1 MKEEP
6 HIPTDNAREEELSI
20 NYRALLQKCRIH
32 WRWFVASVAVCLAI
46 AFVYIRFTAP
56 MYNVSASVLIQQE
69 GKKGGLGAL
78 SGGALGML
86 SGLGGVSL
94 SSSFDNELE
103 IMQSRTLLKK
113 VVTDLGLYISTSQ
126 RRLLGYNIPLYKTSP
141 IQVYMSPEEA
151 AALESGVKVNTTYT
165 PEGKLTA
172 HIEYT
177 PEGEDEKQ
185 EMEKTFD
192 KLPAVLPTPVGVLSF
207 TKNDSLLTEMR
218 KGVTGDIRLVTHIT
232 SPVDAAKAYKENL
245 AVEGGK
251 KTTIAQVSLPDND
264 KQRAT
269 DFINYLVVCYNQDI
283 LDEKGKVALKTGDFI
298 RERMELIN
306 QELGATESEIA
317 RFKEKAGLTNLE
329 ADAQLLL
336 QENAKY
342 EQLRI
347 ENQTQIR
354 LIEFLRDYIQ
364 NPTNADE
371 VIPANVGLK
380 EEKLT
385 TAIDEYNSL
394 LAERRRLL
402 RTSSET
408 NPAVINLND
417 GIQTLQKSIQTTVAS
432 TLKGLQI
439 TQNDLDRQMRQFTD
453 RINSAPQQEREY
465 INLARQQEIKNR
477 LYLVL
482 LQQREE
488 NILSLGLTTDTGRIV
503 EETLADNSPVTP
515 KKKMVALVALFLGLC
530 IPAGVIFLRDSMG
543 NKIEKCVDIKSLTN
557 VLFLAELPHSQ
568 QAPAKHLAVHEN
580 QNGLMEEAFRTLR
593 TQLLFQLDTTDK
605 VILFTSAQGGEGTT
619 FVASHTAASLAFLGK
634 KVVVVDMNLRRPG
647 LPQYFS
653 LSTDAKG
660 MTDYLNNPKQV
671 RLLDLVQPS
680 AVHANLDVLPGG
692 ALVTNST
699 ELVSQDV
706 FADAILQLKEKYD
719 YVILDTAPLPLVTD
733 TVLIGRTAD
742 ICVFVCRAGVTPKSA
757 CDYLNTL
764 SREQKFPKLAVL
776 LNDVETFGTP
786 KVYGQQ

>member
-1 MKEEP
+1 MKEEQN
-6 HIPTDNAREEELSI
+6 IPMNDEQDELTI
-20 NYRALLQKCRIH
+20 DYRMLLHKCLKH
-32 WRWFVASVAVCLAI
+32 WRWFVASVLACLI
-46 AFVYIRFTAP
+46 LAFIYIRYTAP
-56 MYNVSASVLIQQE
+56 VYNVTAGVLIQQ
-69 GKKGGLGAL
+69 KDQKGSLGAAL

-94 SSSFDNELE
+94 SSSFDNEVE

-113 VVTDLGLYISTSQ
+113 VVTDLGLYISTAQ
-126 RRLLGYNIPLYKTSP
+126 HRITGYNIPLYKTSP
-141 IQVYMSPEEA
+141 IQVYLSPEEA
-151 AALESGVKVNTTYT
+151 TELENGVKIKTTYT

-172 HIEYT
+172 HIEYV
-177 PEGEDEKQ
+177 Q
-185 EMEKTFD
+185 EEEEQEIEKTFD
-192 KLPAVLPTPVGVLSF
+192 KLPAVFPTPVGVLSF
-207 TKNDSLLTEMR
+207 TKSDSLLTEIR
-218 KGVTGDIRLVTHIT
+218 KKESGDIRLVTYIS
-232 SPVDAAKAYKENL
+232 SPIEAAKAYKENL
-245 AVEGGK
+245 TIEGGK
-251 KTTIAQVSLPDND
+251 KTTIAQVSLQDND

-269 DFINYLVVCYNQDI
+269 DFVNYLVVCYNQDI
-283 LDEKGKVALKTGDFI
+283 LDEKSKVVLKTSDFI
-298 RERMELIN
+298 RERMEVVN
-306 QELGATESEIA
+306 QELSTTESEIA
-317 RFKEKAGLTNLE
+317 DFKQKSGLTDLS

-336 QENAKY
+336 QESAKY
-342 EQLRI
+342 EQLRV
-347 ENQTQIR
+347 ENETQIR
-354 LIEFLRDYIQ
+354 LVEFLRDYIQ
-364 NPTNADE
+364 NPANANE

-402 RTSSET
+402 RTSSES

-417 GIQTLQKSIQTTVAS
+417 GIQTMQKSIQTTVAS

-439 TQNDLDRQMRQFTD
+439 TQNDLEHQMRQFTD

-465 INLARQQEIKNR
+465 INLARQQEIKSR

-503 EETLADNSPVTP
+503 EETLPEKEPTTP
-515 KKKMVALVALFLGLC
+515 KKKIVALAALFLGLC
-530 IPAGVIFLRDSMG
+530 IPAGIIFLFDQFGSKIGKRSD
-543 NKIEKCVDIKSLTN
+543 IEKQSNVPFLT
-557 VLFLAELPHSQ
+557 ELPHNQ
-568 QAPAKHLAVHEN
+568 QNQKGHLAVREN

-593 TQLLFQLDTTDK
+593 TQLLFQLDTADK
-605 VILFTSAQGGEGTT
+605 VILFTSAQGSEGTT

-692 ALVTNST
+692 ALATNST
-699 ELVSQDV
+699 ELVGQEA
-706 FADAILQLKEKYD
+706 FADAIRQLKEKYD

-742 ICVFVCRAGVTPKSA
+742 SCVFVCRAGVTPKSA

>member
-1 MKEEP
+1 MKEEQN
-6 HIPTDNAREEELSI
+6 IPMNDEQDELTI
-20 NYRALLQKCRIH
+20 DYRAFLQKCLKR
-32 WRWFVASVAVCLAI
+32 WRWFAASVLACLII
-46 AFVYIRFTAP
+46 AFIYLRYTAP
-56 MYNVSASVLIQQE
+56 VYNVTAGVLIQQ
-69 GKKGGLGAL
+69 KDSKGGLGAAL

-113 VVTDLGLYISTSQ
+113 VVTDLGLYISTAQQ
-126 RRLLGYNIPLYKTSP
+126 RITGYNVPLYKTSP
-141 IQVYMSPEEA
+141 IQVYLSPEEA
-151 AALESGVKVNTTYT
+151 TELESGVKIKTTYT

-172 HIEYT
+172 QIEF
-177 PEGEDEKQ
+177 ELKEEEQ
-185 EMEKTFD
+185 EIEKTFD
-192 KLPAVLPTPVGVLSF
+192 KLPAVFPTPVGVLSF

-218 KGVTGDIRLVTHIT
+218 KKEGGDIRLTTYIN
-232 SPVDAAKAYKENL
+232 SPIETAKAYKENL
-245 AVEGGK
+245 AIEGDK
-251 KTTIAQVSLPDND
+251 NTTIAQINLQDND

-283 LDEKGKVALKTGDFI
+283 LDEKSKVVLKTSDFI
-298 RERMELIN
+298 RERMEVVN
-306 QELGATESEIA
+306 QELSSTESEIA
-317 RFKEKAGLTNLE
+317 DFKQKAGLTDLS
-329 ADAQLLL
+329 ADAELLL
-336 QENAKY
+336 QESAKY

-364 NPTNADE
+364 NPDNANE

-417 GIQTLQKSIQTTVAS
+417 GIQTMQKSIQTTVAS

-439 TQNDLDRQMRQFTD
+439 TQNDLERQMRQFTD
-453 RINSAPQQEREY
+453 RISSAPQQEKEY
-465 INLARQQEIKNR
+465 INLARQQEIKSR

-503 EETLADNSPVTP
+503 EETLADNTPVSP
-515 KKKMVALVALFLGLC
+515 KKKIVALAALFLGLC
-530 IPAGVIFLRDSMG
+530 IPAGVIFLFDQFGSKIGKRSD
-543 NKIEKCVDIKSLTN
+543 IEKQSNIP
-557 VLFLAELPHSQ
+557 FLAELPHDQ
-568 QAPAKHLAVHEN
+568 QAPTNHLVVREN
-580 QNGLMEEAFRTLR
+580 QNGPMEEAFRTLR
-593 TQLLFQLDTTDK
+593 TQLLFQLDSTDK
-605 VILFTSAQGGEGTT
+605 VILFTSTQGNEGTT

-634 KVVVVDMNLRRPG
+634 KVVLVDMNLRRPG

-660 MTDYLNNPKQV
+660 MTDYLNAPKQV

-692 ALVTNST
+692 ALVANST
-699 ELVSQDV
+699 ELVSQDA
-706 FADAILQLKEKYD
+706 FADAIRQLKEKYD

-742 ICVFVCRAGVTPKSA
+742 ICVFVCRAGVTSKSA

-786 KVYGQQ
+786 KVYGQR

>member
-1 MKEEP
+1 MKEEQN
-6 HIPTDNAREEELSI
+6 IPMNDEQDELTI
-20 NYRALLQKCRIH
+20 DYRMLLHKCLKH
-32 WRWFVASVAVCLAI
+32 WRWFVASVLACLI
-46 AFVYIRFTAP
+46 LAFIYIRYTAP
-56 MYNVSASVLIQQE
+56 VYNVTAGVLIQQ
-69 GKKGGLGAL
+69 KDQKGSLGAAL

-94 SSSFDNELE
+94 SSSFDNEVE

-113 VVTDLGLYISTSQ
+113 VVTDLGLYISTAQ
-126 RRLLGYNIPLYKTSP
+126 HRITGYNIPLYKTSP
-141 IQVYMSPEEA
+141 IQVYLSPEEA
-151 AALESGVKVNTTYT
+151 TELENGVKIKTTYT

-172 HIEYT
+172 HIEYV
-177 PEGEDEKQ
+177 Q
-185 EMEKTFD
+185 EEEEQEIEKTFD
-192 KLPAVLPTPVGVLSF
+192 KLPAVFPTPVGVLSF
-207 TKNDSLLTEMR
+207 TKSDSLLTEIR
-218 KGVTGDIRLVTHIT
+218 KKESGDIRLVTYIS
-232 SPVDAAKAYKENL
+232 SPIEAAKAYKENL
-245 AVEGGK
+245 TIEGGK
-251 KTTIAQVSLPDND
+251 KTTIAQVSLQDND

-269 DFINYLVVCYNQDI
+269 DFVNYLVVCYNQDI
-283 LDEKGKVALKTGDFI
+283 LDEKSKVVLKTSDFI
-298 RERMELIN
+298 RERMEVVN
-306 QELGATESEIA
+306 QELSTTESEIA
-317 RFKEKAGLTNLE
+317 DFKQKSGLTDLS

-336 QENAKY
+336 QESAKY
-342 EQLRI
+342 EQLRV
-347 ENQTQIR
+347 ENETQIR
-354 LIEFLRDYIQ
+354 LVEFLRDYIQ
-364 NPTNADE
+364 NPANANE

-402 RTSSET
+402 RTSSES

-439 TQNDLDRQMRQFTD
+439 TQNDLERQMRQFTD

-465 INLARQQEIKNR
+465 INLARQQEIKSR

-503 EETLADNSPVTP
+503 EETLPEKEPTTP
-515 KKKMVALVALFLGLC
+515 KKKIVALAALFLGLC
-530 IPAGVIFLRDSMG
+530 IPAGIIFLFDQFGSKIGKRSD
-543 NKIEKCVDIKSLTN
+543 IEKQSNVPFLT
-557 VLFLAELPHSQ
+557 ELPHNQ
-568 QAPAKHLAVHEN
+568 QNQKGHLAVREN

-593 TQLLFQLDTTDK
+593 TQLLFQLDTADK
-605 VILFTSAQGGEGTT
+605 VILFTSTQGEEGTT

-634 KVVVVDMNLRRPG
+634 KVVVVDMNLRCPG

-692 ALVTNST
+692 ALATNST
-699 ELVSQDV
+699 ELVGQEA
-706 FADAILQLKEKYD
+706 FADAIRQLKEKYD

-776 LNDVETFGTP
+776 LNDVETYGTP
-786 KVYGQQ
+786 KVYGQK

>member
-1 MKEEP
+1 MKEEQN
-6 HIPTDNAREEELSI
+6 IPINDEQDELTI
-20 NYRALLQKCRIH
+20 DYRALLQKCLKH
-32 WRWFVASVAVCLAI
+32 WRWFAASVLACLII
-46 AFVYIRFTAP
+46 AFIYLRYTAP
-56 MYNVSASVLIQQE
+56 VYNVTAGVLIQQ
-69 GKKGGLGAL
+69 KDSKGSLGGL
-78 SGGALGML
+78 SGGAFGML

-103 IMQSRTLLKK
+103 ILQSRTLLKK
-113 VVTDLGLYISTSQ
+113 VVTDLGLYISTDQ
-126 RRLLGYNIPLYKTSP
+126 RRITGYNIPLYKTSP
-141 IQVYMSPEEA
+141 IQVYLSPEEA
-151 AALESGVKVNTTYT
+151 TKLESGVKVKTTYT

-172 HIEYT
+172 HIEYI
-177 PEGEDEKQ
+177 Q
-185 EMEKTFD
+185 EEEEQEIEKTFD
-192 KLPAVLPTPVGVLSF
+192 KLPVVFPTPVGVLSF

-218 KGVTGDIRLVTHIT
+218 KEESGDIRLIT
-232 SPVDAAKAYKENL
+232 YINSPIDVAKAYKENL
-245 AVEGGK
+245 AIDGGK
-251 KTTIAQVSLPDND
+251 KTTIAQVSLQDND
-264 KQRAT
+264 KQRAI

-283 LDEKGKVALKTGDFI
+283 LDEKSKVVLQTSDFI
-298 RERMELIN
+298 RERMEVVN
-306 QELGATESEIA
+306 QELSTAESEIA
-317 RFKEKAGLTNLE
+317 DFKQKAGLTNIS
-329 ADAQLLL
+329 ADAELLL
-336 QENAKY
+336 QESAKY

-354 LIEFLRDYIQ
+354 LVEFLRDYIQ
-364 NPTNADE
+364 NPAHTDE

-385 TAIDEYNSL
+385 AAIDEYNSL

-402 RTSSET
+402 RTSSES
-408 NPAVINLND
+408 NPAVISLND
-417 GIQTLQKSIQTTVAS
+417 GIQTMQKSIQTTVAS

-439 TQNDLDRQMRQFTD
+439 TQNDLERQMRQFTD
-453 RINSAPQQEREY
+453 RISSAPQQEREY
-465 INLARQQEIKNR
+465 INLARQQEIKSR

-503 EETLADNSPVTP
+503 EETLADNSPVGP
-515 KKKMVALVALFLGLC
+515 KKKIVALAALFLGLC
-530 IPAGVIFLRDSMG
+530 IPAGIIFLLDQFGSKMG
-543 NKIEKCVDIKSLTN
+543 KRSDIEKQSN
-557 VLFLAELPHSQ
+557 VPFLAELPHNQQSQ
-568 QAPAKHLAVHEN
+568 KEHLAVQEN
-580 QNGLMEEAFRTLR
+580 QNGPIEEAFRTLR

>member
-1 MKEEP
+1 MKEEQN
-6 HIPTDNAREEELSI
+6 IPANNEQNELTI
-20 NYRALLQKCRIH
+20 DYQVLLQKCMKH
-32 WRWFVASVAVCLAI
+32 WRWFVISVLTCLII
-46 AFVYIRFTAP
+46 AFIYIRYTAP
-56 MYNVSASVLIQQE
+56 VYNITSSVLIQQ
-69 GKKGGLGAL
+69 KDQKGSLGAL

-86 SGLGGVSL
+86 SGLGGISL

-103 IMQSRTLLKK
+103 ILQSRTLLKK
-113 VVTDLGLYISTSQ
+113 VVTDLGLYISTAQQ
-126 RRLLGYNIPLYKTSP
+126 RITGYNVLLYKTSP
-141 IQVYMSPEEA
+141 IQIYMSPEEA
-151 AALESGVKVNTTYT
+151 TALESRVKIKTTYT

-172 HIEYT
+172 QIEF
-177 PEGEDEKQ
+177 ELEEEEQ
-185 EMEKTFD
+185 EIEKTFD
-192 KLPAVLPTPVGVLSF
+192 KLPAVFPTPVGVLSF
-207 TKNDSLLTEMR
+207 TKNDSLLTAMR
-218 KGVTGDIRLVTHIT
+218 KEESGNIRLVTYIN
-232 SPVDAAKAYKENL
+232 SPIDVVKAYKKNL
-245 AVEGGK
+245 IIDGGK
-251 KTTIAQVSLPDND
+251 KTTIAQINLQDKD

-283 LDEKGKVALKTGDFI
+283 LDEKSKVVLKTTDFI
-298 RERMELIN
+298 RERMEVVN
-306 QELGATESEIA
+306 QELSTTESEIA
-317 RFKEKAGLTNLE
+317 DFKQKSGLTDIS

-336 QENAKY
+336 QESAKY

-354 LIEFLRDYIQ
+354 LVEFLRDYIQ
-364 NPTNADE
+364 NPANANE

-385 TAIDEYNSL
+385 AAIDAYNSL

-402 RTSSET
+402 RTSSES

-417 GIQTLQKSIQTTVAS
+417 GIQTIQKSIQTTVAS

-439 TQNDLDRQMRQFTD
+439 TQNDLERQMRQFND
-453 RINSAPQQEREY
+453 RINSAPQQEKEY
-465 INLARQQEIKNR
+465 INLARQQEIKSR

-488 NILSLGLTTDTGRIV
+488 NILSLGLTTDSGRIV
-503 EETLADNSPVTP
+503 EETLADKKPVSPR
-515 KKKMVALVALFLGLC
+515 KKIAALAAIFLGLC
-530 IPAGVIFLRDSMG
+530 IPAGVIYLRDSMS
-543 NKIEKCVDIKSLTN
+543 NKIGSHSNIKSLTN
-557 VLFLAELPHSQ
+557 VPLLAELPHNTQ
-568 QAPAKHLAVHEN
+568 MQTGKLAVREN
-580 QNGLMEEAFRTLR
+580 QNGPMEEAFRALR
-593 TQLLFQLDTTDK
+593 TQLLYQLDTTDK
-605 VILFTSAQGGEGTT
+605 IILFTSAQGEEGTT

-647 LPQYFS
+647 LSQYFS

-660 MTDYLNNPKQV
+660 MTDYLNAPKQV

-692 ALVTNST
+692 ALATNST
-699 ELVSQDV
+699 ELVGQEA
-706 FADAILQLKEKYD
+706 FADAISQLKEKYD
-719 YVILDTAPLPLVTD
+719 YIILDTAPLPLVTD

-776 LNDVETFGTP
+776 LNDVETYGTP
-786 KVYGQQ
+786 KVYGQK

>member
-1 MKEEP
+1 MKEEQN
-6 HIPTDNAREEELSI
+6 IPMNDEQDELTI
-20 NYRALLQKCRIH
+20 DYRMLLHKCLKH
-32 WRWFVASVAVCLAI
+32 WRWFVASVLACLI
-46 AFVYIRFTAP
+46 LAFIYIRYTAP
-56 MYNVSASVLIQQE
+56 VYNVTAGVLIQQ
-69 GKKGGLGAL
+69 KDQKGSLGAAL

-94 SSSFDNELE
+94 SSSFDNEVE

-113 VVTDLGLYISTSQ
+113 VVTDLGLYISTAQ
-126 RRLLGYNIPLYKTSP
+126 HRITGYNIPLYKTSP
-141 IQVYMSPEEA
+141 IQVYLSPEEA
-151 AALESGVKVNTTYT
+151 TELENGVKIKTTYT

-172 HIEYT
+172 HIEYV
-177 PEGEDEKQ
+177 Q
-185 EMEKTFD
+185 EEEEQEIEKTFD
-192 KLPAVLPTPVGVLSF
+192 KLPAVFPTPVGVLSF
-207 TKNDSLLTEMR
+207 TKSDSLLTEIR
-218 KGVTGDIRLVTHIT
+218 KKESGDIRLVTYIS
-232 SPVDAAKAYKENL
+232 SPIEAAKAYKENL
-245 AVEGGK
+245 TIEGGK
-251 KTTIAQVSLPDND
+251 KTTIAQVSLQDND

-269 DFINYLVVCYNQDI
+269 DFVNYLVVCYNQDI
-283 LDEKGKVALKTGDFI
+283 LDEKSKVVLKTSEFI
-298 RERMELIN
+298 RERMEVVN
-306 QELGATESEIA
+306 QELSTTESEIA
-317 RFKEKAGLTNLE
+317 DFKQKSGLTDLS

-336 QENAKY
+336 QESAKY
-342 EQLRI
+342 EQLRV
-347 ENQTQIR
+347 ENETQIR
-354 LIEFLRDYIQ
+354 LVEFLRDYIQ
-364 NPTNADE
+364 NPANANE

-402 RTSSET
+402 RTSSES

-417 GIQTLQKSIQTTVAS
+417 GIQTMQKSIQTTVAS

-439 TQNDLDRQMRQFTD
+439 TQNDLEHQMRQFTD

-465 INLARQQEIKNR
+465 INLARQQEIKSR

-503 EETLADNSPVTP
+503 EETLADKKPVAP
-515 KKKMVALVALFLGLC
+515 KKKIVALAALFLGLC
-530 IPAGVIFLRDSMG
+530 IPAGVIFLLDQFGS
-543 NKIEKCVDIKSLTN
+543 KIEKRSDIEKQTHVPFLT
-557 VLFLAELPHSQ
+557 ELPHNLLNQ
-568 QAPAKHLAVHEN
+568 RDYLVVREN
-580 QNGLMEEAFRTLR
+580 QNGPMEEAFRTLR
-593 TQLLFQLDTTDK
+593 TQLLFQLDATDK
-605 VILFTSAQGGEGTT
+605 VILFTSTQGGEGTT
-619 FVASHTAASLAFLGK
+619 FVASHTAVSLAFLGK

-647 LPQYFS
+647 LPSYFS
-653 LSTDAKG
+653 LSTDVKG
-660 MTDYLNNPKQV
+660 MTDYLNAPKQV

-692 ALVTNST
+692 ALATNST
-699 ELVSQDV
+699 ELVGQEA
-706 FADAILQLKEKYD
+706 FADAIRQLKEKYD

-742 ICVFVCRAGVTPKSA
+742 SCVFVCRAGVTPKSA

-786 KVYGQQ
+786 KVYGQK

>member
-1 MKEEP
+1 MKEEQN
-6 HIPTDNAREEELSI
+6 IPVNNEQDELTI
-20 NYRALLQKCRIH
+20 NYRAFLQKCIKH
-32 WRWFVASVAVCLAI
+32 WRWFTISILICLCVAFIYLRYTTPV
-46 AFVYIRFTAP
+46 
-56 MYNVSASVLIQQE
+56 YNVSANVLIQQE
-69 GKKGGLGAL
+69 NQKGGLGGL
-78 SGGALGML
+78 SGGAIGML
-86 SGLGGVSL
+86 SGLGGISF
-94 SSSFDNELE
+94 SSSFDNEME

-113 VVTDLGLYISTSQ
+113 VVTDLGLYISTFQQ
-126 RRLLGYNIPLYKTSP
+126 RITGYNVPLYKTSP
-141 IQVYMSPEEA
+141 IQVYLSPKEA
-151 AALESGVKVNTTYT
+151 TELKSGVKIKTTYT
-165 PEGKLTA
+165 TSGKLVTK
-172 HIEYT
+172 IEYV
-177 PEGEDEKQ
+177 Q
-185 EMEKTFD
+185 EEEEQIIEKTFE
-192 KLPAVLPTPVGVLSF
+192 KLPVALSTPLGVLSF
-207 TKNDSLLTEMR
+207 SKNDSLLTEIR
-218 KGVTGDIRLVTHIT
+218 KKYNKDIQLVTYIN
-232 SPVDAAKAYKENL
+232 SPIEVAKVYKERL
-245 AVEGGK
+245 SIEGGK
-251 KTTIAQVSLPDND
+251 KTTIAQVNLQDND

-269 DFINYLVVCYNQDI
+269 DFVNYLVVCYNQDI
-283 LDEKGKVALKTGDFI
+283 LDEKSKVVLKTSDFI
-298 RERMELIN
+298 RERMEVVN
-306 QELGATESEIA
+306 QELSTAESEIA
-317 RFKEKAGLTNLE
+317 DFKQKAGLTDIS
-329 ADAQLLL
+329 ADAELLL
-336 QENAKY
+336 QESAKY

-354 LIEFLRDYIQ
+354 LVEFLRDYIQ
-364 NPTNADE
+364 DPAHADE

-402 RTSSET
+402 RTSSEN

-417 GIQTLQKSIQTTVAS
+417 GILTMQKSIQTTVAS

-439 TQNDLDRQMRQFTD
+439 TQNDLERQMRQFTD
-453 RINSAPQQEREY
+453 RISSAPQQEREY
-465 INLARQQEIKNR
+465 INLARQQEIKSR

-503 EETLADNSPVTP
+503 EETLADNAPVSP
-515 KKKMVALVALFLGLC
+515 KKKIVALAALFLGLC
-530 IPAGVIFLRDSMG
+530 IPAGVIFLFDQFGS
-543 NKIEKCVDIKSLTN
+543 KIGKRSDLEKQSN
-557 VLFLAELPHSQ
+557 VPFLAELPHNQ
-568 QAPAKHLAVHEN
+568 QNQKEHLAVREN
-580 QNGLMEEAFRTLR
+580 QNGPMEEAFRTLR
-593 TQLLFQLDTTDK
+593 TQLLFQLDTADK
-605 VILFTSAQGGEGTT
+605 VILFTSAQGEEGTT

-647 LPQYFS
+647 LPSYFS

-660 MTDYLNNPKQV
+660 MTNYLNAPKQV

-692 ALVTNST
+692 ALVTNSA

>member
-1 MKEEP
+1 MKEEQN
-6 HIPTDNAREEELSI
+6 IPVNNEQDEFTI
-20 NYRALLQKCRIH
+20 NYQAILRKCVKH
-32 WRWFVASVAVCLAI
+32 WRWFVASVLTCLII
-46 AFVYIRFTAP
+46 AFVYIRYTTP
-56 MYNVSASVLIQQE
+56 VYNVTASVLIQQ
-69 GKKGGLGAL
+69 KDSKGGLGAAL

-113 VVTDLGLYISTSQ
+113 VVTDLGLYISTVQ
-126 RRLLGYNIPLYKTSP
+126 RRLTGYNIPLYKTSP
-141 IQVYMSPEEA
+141 IQVYLSPEEA
-151 AALESGVKVNTTYT
+151 TALENGIKVKTTFT
-165 PEGKLTA
+165 TEGKLTA
-172 HIEYT
+172 QIEYVL
-177 PEGEDEKQ
+177 EEEEQ
-185 EMEKTFD
+185 EIEKTFD
-192 KLPAVLPTPVGVLSF
+192 QLPAVFSTPVGVLSF
-207 TKNDSLLTEMR
+207 TKNDSLLTEMQKKE
-218 KGVTGDIRLVTHIT
+218 KGNIKLTTYIN
-232 SPVDAAKAYKENL
+232 SPIAVAKAYKENL
-245 AVEGGK
+245 TIDGGK
-251 KTTIAQVSLPDND
+251 KTTIAQINLQDTN

-269 DFINYLVVCYNQDI
+269 DFINYLVVCYNQDV
-283 LDEKGKVALKTGDFI
+283 LDEKSKVVLKTSDFI
-298 RERMELIN
+298 RERMEVVN
-306 QELGATESEIA
+306 QELSTAESEIA
-317 RFKEKAGLTNLE
+317 DFKQKSGLTDIS

-336 QENAKY
+336 QESAKY

-354 LIEFLRDYIQ
+354 LVEFLRDYIQ
-364 NPTNADE
+364 DPANTNE
-371 VIPANVGLK
+371 VIPANVGLQ
-380 EEKLT
+380 EGKLT
-385 TAIDEYNSL
+385 AAIDAYNSL

-402 RTSSET
+402 RTSSES

-439 TQNDLDRQMRQFTD
+439 TQNDLERQMRQFTD
-453 RINSAPQQEREY
+453 RINSAPQQEKEY

-515 KKKMVALVALFLGLC
+515 KKKIVALAALFLGLC
-530 IPAGVIFLRDSMG
+530 IPAGVFFLLEQFSS
-543 NKIEKCVDIKSLTN
+543 KIEKRSDIEEQAH
-557 VLFLAELPHSQ
+557 VPFLAELPHNLQ
-568 QAPAKHLAVHEN
+568 NQKGHLAVREN
-580 QNGLMEEAFRTLR
+580 QNGPMEEAFRALR
-593 TQLLFQLDTTDK
+593 TQLLYQLGITDK

-634 KVVVVDMNLRRPG
+634 KIVVVDMNLRRPG
-647 LPQYFS
+647 LSSYFS
-653 LSTDAKG
+653 LSTDTKG
-660 MTDYLNNPKQV
+660 MTDYLNAPKQV

-692 ALVTNST
+692 ALATNST
-699 ELVSQDV
+699 ELVGQEA
-706 FADAILQLKEKYD
+706 FADAISQLKEKYD

-764 SREQKFPKLAVL
+764 ICEQKFPKLAVL
-776 LNDVETFGTP
+776 LNDVETYGTP
-786 KVYGQQ
+786 KVYGQK

>member
-1 MKEEP
+1 MKEEQN
-6 HIPTDNAREEELSI
+6 IPMNDEQDELTI
-20 NYRALLQKCRIH
+20 DYRMLLHKCLKH
-32 WRWFVASVAVCLAI
+32 WRWFVASVLACLI
-46 AFVYIRFTAP
+46 LAFIYIRYTAP
-56 MYNVSASVLIQQE
+56 VYNVTAGVLIQQ
-69 GKKGGLGAL
+69 KDSKGGLGAAL

-94 SSSFDNELE
+94 SSSFDNEVE

-113 VVTDLGLYISTSQ
+113 VITDLGLYISTAQ
-126 RRLLGYNIPLYKTSP
+126 RRITGYNIPLYKTSP

-151 AALESGVKVNTTYT
+151 TELESEVKIKTTYT

-172 HIEYT
+172 QIEF
-177 PEGEDEKQ
+177 ELKEEEQ
-185 EMEKTFD
+185 EIEKTFD
-192 KLPAVLPTPVGVLSF
+192 KLPAVFPTPVGVLSF

-218 KGVTGDIRLVTHIT
+218 KEESGDIRLIT
-232 SPVDAAKAYKENL
+232 YINSPIDVAKAYKENL
-245 AVEGGK
+245 AIEGGK
-251 KTTIAQVSLPDND
+251 KTTIAQVSLQDKD

-283 LDEKGKVALKTGDFI
+283 LDEKSKVALKTSDFI
-298 RERMELIN
+298 RERIEVVN
-306 QELGATESEIA
+306 QELSSTESEIA
-317 RFKEKAGLTNLE
+317 DFKQKSGLTDLS
-329 ADAQLLL
+329 ADAQLVL
-336 QENAKY
+336 QESAKY
-342 EQLRI
+342 EQLRV
-347 ENQTQIR
+347 ENETQIR
-354 LIEFLRDYIQ
+354 LVEFLRDYIQ
-364 NPTNADE
+364 NPAHADE

-385 TAIDEYNSL
+385 AAIDEYNSL

-402 RTSSET
+402 RTSSES

-439 TQNDLDRQMRQFTD
+439 AQNDLERQMRQFTD

-465 INLARQQEIKNR
+465 INLARQQEIKSR

-503 EETLADNSPVTP
+503 EETLTDKDPASP
-515 KKKMVALVALFLGLC
+515 KKKIVALVALFLGLC

-543 NKIEKCVDIKSLTN
+543 SKVEKGADIKGLTS
-557 VLFLAELPHSQ
+557 VPFLTELPHNLQ
-568 QAPAKHLAVHEN
+568 NQKGHLAVREN
-580 QNGLMEEAFRTLR
+580 QNGPMEEAFRALR
-593 TQLLFQLDTTDK
+593 TQLLYQLDTTDK
-605 VILFTSAQGGEGTT
+605 VILFTSAQGNEGTT

-660 MTDYLNNPKQV
+660 MTDYLNAPKQV

-692 ALVTNST
+692 ALVANST
-699 ELVSQDV
+699 ELVSQDA
-706 FADAILQLKEKYD
+706 FEDAIRQLKEKYD

>member
-1 MKEEP
+1 MNEEQNTP
-6 HIPTDNAREEELSI
+6 LNNDQDEFTIDYQAI
-20 NYRALLQKCRIH
+20 WQKCIKH
-32 WRWFVASVAVCLAI
+32 WRWFAASVLACLII
-46 AFVYIRFTAP
+46 AFIYLRYTAP
-56 MYNVSASVLIQQE
+56 MYNVTAGVLIQQ
-69 GKKGGLGAL
+69 KDSKGSLGGL

-86 SGLGGVSL
+86 SGFGGISF

-113 VVTDLGLYISTSQ
+113 AVTDLGLYISTAQ
-126 RRLLGYNIPLYKTSP
+126 RRLTGYNIPLYKTSP
-141 IQVYMSPEEA
+141 IQVYLSPEEA
-151 AALESGVKVNTTYT
+151 TALEGGIKIKTTYT

-172 HIEYT
+172 HIEYVQ
-177 PEGEDEKQ
+177 EEKEQ
-185 EMEKTFD
+185 EIKKTFD
-192 KLPAVLPTPVGVLSF
+192 KLPAIFSTPVGVLSF
-207 TKNDSLLTEMR
+207 TKNDSLLAEMR
-218 KGVTGDIRLVTHIT
+218 KKENGNIKLIT
-232 SPVDAAKAYKENL
+232 YINSPIEVAKAYKESL
-245 AVEGGK
+245 TIEGGK
-251 KTTIAQVSLPDND
+251 KTTIAQVSLQNND
-264 KQRAT
+264 KQRAI

-283 LDEKGKVALKTGDFI
+283 LDEKSKIVLQTSDFI
-298 RERMELIN
+298 RERMEVVN
-306 QELGATESEIA
+306 QELSTTESEIA
-317 RFKEKAGLTNLE
+317 DFKQKSGLTDLS
-329 ADAQLLL
+329 ADAQLVL
-336 QENAKY
+336 QESAKY
-342 EQLRI
+342 EQLRV
-347 ENQTQIR
+347 ENETQIR
-354 LIEFLRDYIQ
+354 LVEFLRDYIQ
-364 NPTNADE
+364 NPAHADE

-385 TAIDEYNSL
+385 AAIDEYNSL

-402 RTSSET
+402 RTSSES
-408 NPAVINLND
+408 NPAVISLND
-417 GIQTLQKSIQTTVAS
+417 GIQTMQKSIQTTVAS

-439 TQNDLDRQMRQFTD
+439 TQNDLERQMRQFTE
-453 RINSAPQQEREY
+453 RISSAPQQEKEY
-465 INLARQQEIKNR
+465 INLARQQEIKSR

-503 EETLADNSPVTP
+503 EETLADNSPVGP
-515 KKKMVALVALFLGLC
+515 KKKIVALAALFLGLC
-530 IPAGVIFLRDSMG
+530 IPAGIIFLLDQFGSKMG
-543 NKIEKCVDIKSLTN
+543 KRSDIEKQSN
-557 VLFLAELPHSQ
+557 VPFLAELPHNQQSQ
-568 QAPAKHLAVHEN
+568 KEHLAVQEN
-580 QNGLMEEAFRTLR
+580 QNGPIEEAFRSLR
-593 TQLLFQLDTTDK
+593 TQLLFQLDTTDQ

-660 MTDYLNNPKQV
+660 MTDYLNAPKQV

-692 ALVTNST
+692 ALATNST
-699 ELVSQDV
+699 ELVGQET
-706 FADAILQLKEKYD
+706 FADAIRQLKEKYD

>member
-1 MKEEP
+1 MKEEQN
-6 HIPTDNAREEELSI
+6 IPMNDEQDELTI
-20 NYRALLQKCRIH
+20 DYRTLLHKCLKH
-32 WRWFVASVAVCLAI
+32 WRWFVASVLSCLI
-46 AFVYIRFTAP
+46 LAFIYIRYTAP
-56 MYNVSASVLIQQE
+56 VYNVTAGVLIQQ
-69 GKKGGLGAL
+69 KDSKGGLGAAL

-94 SSSFDNELE
+94 SSSFDNEVE

-113 VVTDLGLYISTSQ
+113 VVTDLGLYISTAQ
-126 RRLLGYNIPLYKTSP
+126 RRITGYNIPLYKTSP
-141 IQVYMSPEEA
+141 IQVYLSPEEA
-151 AALESGVKVNTTYT
+151 TALESSVKIKTTFT
-165 PEGKLTA
+165 TEGKLTA
-172 HIEYT
+172 HIEYV
-177 PEGEDEKQ
+177 Q
-185 EMEKTFD
+185 EEEELEIEKTFD
-192 KLPAVLPTPVGVLSF
+192 KLPAVFPTPVGVLSF

-218 KGVTGDIRLVTHIT
+218 KEESGDIRLIT
-232 SPVDAAKAYKENL
+232 YINSPIDVAKAYKENL
-245 AVEGGK
+245 AIEGGK
-251 KTTIAQVSLPDND
+251 KTTIAQVSLQDKD

-283 LDEKGKVALKTGDFI
+283 LDEKSKVVLQTSDFI
-298 RERMELIN
+298 RERIEVVN
-306 QELGATESEIA
+306 QELSTTESEIA
-317 RFKEKAGLTNLE
+317 DFKQKSGLTDLS
-329 ADAQLLL
+329 ADAQLVL
-336 QENAKY
+336 QESAKY
-342 EQLRI
+342 EQLRV
-347 ENQTQIR
+347 ENETQIR
-354 LIEFLRDYIQ
+354 LVEFLRDYIQ
-364 NPTNADE
+364 NPANTNE
-371 VIPANVGLK
+371 VIPANVGLQ
-380 EEKLT
+380 EGKLT
-385 TAIDEYNSL
+385 AAIDQYNSL

-402 RTSSET
+402 RTSSES
-408 NPAVINLND
+408 NPAVISLND

-439 TQNDLDRQMRQFTD
+439 TQNDLERQMRQFTD
-453 RINSAPQQEREY
+453 RINSAPQQEKEY
-465 INLARQQEIKNR
+465 INLARQQEIKSR
-477 LYLVL
+477 LYLIL

-503 EETLADNSPVTP
+503 EETLSDNFPVSP
-515 KKKMVALVALFLGLC
+515 KKKIVALAALFLGLC
-530 IPAGVIFLRDSMG
+530 IPAGVIFLFDQFGSKIGKRSD
-543 NKIEKCVDIKSLTN
+543 IEKQSNIP
-557 VLFLAELPHSQ
+557 FLAELPHNQ
-568 QAPAKHLAVHEN
+568 QAPTNHLVVREN
-580 QNGLMEEAFRTLR
+580 QNGPMEDAFRALR
-593 TQLLFQLDTTDK
+593 TQLLYQLDTADK

-660 MTDYLNNPKQV
+660 MTDYLNAPKQV

-692 ALVTNST
+692 SLVTNSA
-699 ELVSQDV
+699 ELVSQDA
-706 FADAILQLKEKYD
+706 FADAIRQLKEKYD

>member
-1 MKEEP
+1 MKEEQN
-6 HIPTDNAREEELSI
+6 IPMNDEQDELTI
-20 NYRALLQKCRIH
+20 DYRMLLHKCLKH
-32 WRWFVASVAVCLAI
+32 WRWFVASVLACLI
-46 AFVYIRFTAP
+46 LAFIYIRYTAP
-56 MYNVSASVLIQQE
+56 VYNVTAGVLIQQ
-69 GKKGGLGAL
+69 KDQKGSLGAAL

-94 SSSFDNELE
+94 SSSFDNEVE

-113 VVTDLGLYISTSQ
+113 VVTDLGLYISTAQ
-126 RRLLGYNIPLYKTSP
+126 HRITGYNIPLYKTSP
-141 IQVYMSPEEA
+141 IQVYLSPEEA
-151 AALESGVKVNTTYT
+151 TELENGVKIKTTYT

-172 HIEYT
+172 HIEYV
-177 PEGEDEKQ
+177 Q
-185 EMEKTFD
+185 EEEEQEIEKTFD
-192 KLPAVLPTPVGVLSF
+192 KLPAVFPTPVGVLSF
-207 TKNDSLLTEMR
+207 TKSDSLLTEIR
-218 KGVTGDIRLVTHIT
+218 KKESGDIRLVTYIS
-232 SPVDAAKAYKENL
+232 SPIEAAKAYKENL
-245 AVEGGK
+245 TIEGGK
-251 KTTIAQVSLPDND
+251 KTTIAQVSLQDND

-269 DFINYLVVCYNQDI
+269 DFVNYLVVCYNQDI
-283 LDEKGKVALKTGDFI
+283 LDEKSKVVLKTSEFI
-298 RERMELIN
+298 RERMEVVN
-306 QELGATESEIA
+306 QELSTTESEIA
-317 RFKEKAGLTNLE
+317 DFKQKSGLTDLS

-336 QENAKY
+336 QESAKY
-342 EQLRI
+342 EQLRV
-347 ENQTQIR
+347 ENETQIR
-354 LIEFLRDYIQ
+354 LVEFLRDYIQ
-364 NPTNADE
+364 NPANANE

-402 RTSSET
+402 RTSSES

-417 GIQTLQKSIQTTVAS
+417 GIQTMQKSIQTTVAS

-439 TQNDLDRQMRQFTD
+439 TQNDLEHQMRQFTD

-465 INLARQQEIKNR
+465 INLARQQEIKSR

-503 EETLADNSPVTP
+503 EEALPDKDPVSP
-515 KKKMVALVALFLGLC
+515 KKKIAALASLFLGLC
-530 IPAGVIFLRDSMG
+530 IPAGVIFLLDQFGTKMRNRSD
-543 NKIEKCVDIKSLTN
+543 IEKQTIMPFLT
-557 VLFLAELPHSQ
+557 ELPHDQ
-568 QAPAKHLAVHEN
+568 QAPTNHLVVREN
-580 QNGLMEEAFRTLR
+580 QNGPMEEAFRALR
-593 TQLLFQLDTTDK
+593 TQLLYQLGTTDK
-605 VILFTSAQGGEGTT
+605 VILFTSTQGEEGTT

-634 KVVVVDMNLRRPG
+634 KVVVVDMNLRRPS
-647 LPQYFS
+647 LLSYFS
-653 LSTDAKG
+653 LPTDAKG
-660 MTDYLNNPKQV
+660 MTDYLNAPKQV

-692 ALVTNST
+692 ALVTNSA
-699 ELVSQDV
+699 ELVSQDA
-706 FADAILQLKEKYD
+706 FEDAIRQLKEKYD
-719 YVILDTAPLPLVTD
+719 YIILDTAPLPLVTD

>member
-1 MKEEP
+1 MKEEQN
-6 HIPTDNAREEELSI
+6 IPMNDEQDELTI
-20 NYRALLQKCRIH
+20 DYRALLQKCLKH
-32 WRWFVASVAVCLAI
+32 WRWFAASVLACLII
-46 AFVYIRFTAP
+46 AFIYLRYTAP
-56 MYNVSASVLIQQE
+56 VYNVTAGVLIQQ
-69 GKKGGLGAL
+69 KDSKGGLGAAL

-113 VVTDLGLYISTSQ
+113 VVTDLGLYISTAQ
-126 RRLLGYNIPLYKTSP
+126 RRITGYNIPLYKTAP
-141 IQVYMSPEEA
+141 IQVYLSPEEA
-151 AALESGVKVNTTYT
+151 TELKSGVKVSTTYT

-172 HIEYT
+172 HIEYV
-177 PEGEDEKQ
+177 Q
-185 EMEKTFD
+185 EEEEQEIEKTFD
-192 KLPAVLPTPVGVLSF
+192 KLPVVFPTPVGVLSF

-218 KGVTGDIRLVTHIT
+218 KKEKGNIKLIT
-232 SPVDAAKAYKENL
+232 YINSPIEVAKAYKESL
-245 AVEGGK
+245 GIEGGK
-251 KTTIAQVSLPDND
+251 KTTIAQVSLQDND
-264 KQRAT
+264 KQRAI
-269 DFINYLVVCYNQDI
+269 DFINYLVACYNQDI
-283 LDEKGKVALKTGDFI
+283 LDEKSKVVLKTSDFI
-298 RERMELIN
+298 RERMEVVN
-306 QELGATESEIA
+306 QELSTTESEIA
-317 RFKEKAGLTNLE
+317 DFKQKAGLTNIS
-329 ADAQLLL
+329 ADAELLL
-336 QENAKY
+336 QESAKY

-354 LIEFLRDYIQ
+354 LVEFLRDYIQ
-364 NPTNADE
+364 NPAHADE

-385 TAIDEYNSL
+385 TAIDQYNSL

-402 RTSSET
+402 RTSSES

-417 GIQTLQKSIQTTVAS
+417 GIQTMQKSIQTTVAS

-439 TQNDLDRQMRQFTD
+439 TQNDLERQMRQFTD
-453 RINSAPQQEREY
+453 RINSAPQQEKEY
-465 INLARQQEIKNR
+465 INLARQQEIKSR

-503 EETLADNSPVTP
+503 EETLADNSPVSP
-515 KKKMVALVALFLGLC
+515 KKKMVALAALFLGLC
-530 IPAGVIFLRDSMG
+530 IPAGIIFLLDLFGTKMRNRSD
-543 NKIEKCVDIKSLTN
+543 IEKQTIMPFLT
-557 VLFLAELPHSQ
+557 ELPHDQ
-568 QAPAKHLAVHEN
+568 QAQTNHLVVREN
-580 QNGLMEEAFRTLR
+580 QNGPMEEAFRSLR
-593 TQLLFQLDTTDK
+593 TQLLFQLDSTDK

-647 LPQYFS
+647 LPSCFS
-653 LSTDAKG
+653 LPTDVKG
-660 MTDYLNNPKQV
+660 MTDYLNAPKQV

-692 ALVTNST
+692 ALVANSA
-699 ELVSQDV
+699 ELVSQEA
-706 FADAILQLKEKYD
+706 FADAIRQLKEKYD

>member
-1 MKEEP
+1 MKEEQN
-6 HIPTDNAREEELSI
+6 IPMNDEQDELTI
-20 NYRALLQKCRIH
+20 DYRTLLHKCLKH
-32 WRWFVASVAVCLAI
+32 WRWFVASVLACLI
-46 AFVYIRFTAP
+46 LAFIYIRYTAP
-56 MYNVSASVLIQQE
+56 VYNVTAGVLIQQ
-69 GKKGGLGAL
+69 KDSKGGLGAAL

-94 SSSFDNELE
+94 SSSFDNEVE

-113 VVTDLGLYISTSQ
+113 VVTDLGLYISTAQQ
-126 RRLLGYNIPLYKTSP
+126 RITGYDIPLYKTSP
-141 IQVYMSPEEA
+141 IQVYLSPEEA
-151 AALESGVKVNTTYT
+151 AELESGVKIKTTYT

-172 HIEYT
+172 HIEYV
-177 PEGEDEKQ
+177 Q
-185 EMEKTFD
+185 EEEEQEIEKTFD
-192 KLPAVLPTPVGVLSF
+192 RLPAVCSTPVGVLSF

-218 KGVTGDIRLVTHIT
+218 KEEKGNIRLITHIN
-232 SPVDAAKAYKENL
+232 SPIEVAKAYKESL
-245 AVEGGK
+245 TIEGGK
-251 KTTIAQVSLPDND
+251 KTTIAQVSLQDND
-264 KQRAT
+264 KQRAI
-269 DFINYLVVCYNQDI
+269 DFVNYLVVCYNQDI
-283 LDEKGKVALKTGDFI
+283 LDEKSKVVLKTSDFI
-298 RERMELIN
+298 RERMEVVN
-306 QELGATESEIA
+306 QELSTTESEIA
-317 RFKEKAGLTNLE
+317 DFKQKSGLTNLS

-336 QENAKY
+336 QESAKY
-342 EQLRI
+342 EQLRV
-347 ENQTQIR
+347 ENETQIR
-354 LIEFLRDYIQ
+354 LVEFLRDYIQ
-364 NPTNADE
+364 NPAHANE

-385 TAIDEYNSL
+385 AAIDAYNNL

-402 RTSSET
+402 RTSSES

-417 GIQTLQKSIQTTVAS
+417 GIQTMQKSIQTTVAS

-439 TQNDLDRQMRQFTD
+439 TQNDLERQMRQFTD
-453 RINSAPQQEREY
+453 RISSAPQQEKEY
-465 INLARQQEIKNR
+465 INLARQQEIKSR

-503 EETLADNSPVTP
+503 EETLADNAPVSP
-515 KKKMVALVALFLGLC
+515 KKKIVALAALFLGLC
-530 IPAGVIFLRDSMG
+530 IPAGVIFLFDQFGS
-543 NKIEKCVDIKSLTN
+543 KIEKRLDIEKQTN
-557 VLFLAELPHSQ
+557 VPILAEFPHDQ
-568 QAPAKHLAVHEN
+568 QIQTNHLVVREN
-580 QNGLMEEAFRTLR
+580 QNGPMEEAFRTLR
-593 TQLLFQLDTTDK
+593 TQLLYQLGTTDK
-605 VILFTSAQGGEGTT
+605 VILFTSAQGNEGTT

-647 LPQYFS
+647 LPSYFS

-660 MTDYLNNPKQV
+660 MTDYLNAPKQV

-692 ALVTNST
+692 ALVANST
-699 ELVSQDV
+699 ELVSQDA
-706 FADAILQLKEKYD
+706 FADAIRQLKEKYD

>member
-1 MKEEP
+1 MKEEQN
-6 HIPTDNAREEELSI
+6 IPMNDEQDELTI
-20 NYRALLQKCRIH
+20 DYRAILQKYLKH
-32 WRWFVASVAVCLAI
+32 WRWFAASVLACLII
-46 AFVYIRFTAP
+46 AFIYLRYTTPV
-56 MYNVSASVLIQQE
+56 YNVTAGVLIQQ
-69 GKKGGLGAL
+69 KDSKGGLGAAL

-113 VVTDLGLYISTSQ
+113 VVSDLGLYISTAQ
-126 RRLLGYNIPLYKTSP
+126 RRITGYDIPLYKTSP

-151 AALESGVKVNTTYT
+151 TELESGVKVRTTYT

-172 HIEYT
+172 HIEYIQ
-177 PEGEDEKQ
+177 EEEKQ
-185 EMEKTFD
+185 EIEKTFD
-192 KLPAVLPTPVGVLSF
+192 KLPAIFPTPVGVLSF

-218 KGVTGDIRLVTHIT
+218 KKESGNIKLIT
-232 SPVDAAKAYKENL
+232 YINSPIEVAKAYKENL
-245 AVEGGK
+245 AIEGGK
-251 KTTIAQVSLPDND
+251 KTTIAQVSLQNDN

-269 DFINYLVVCYNQDI
+269 DFVNYLVVCYNQDI
-283 LDEKGKVALKTGDFI
+283 LDEKSKVVLKTSDFI
-298 RERMELIN
+298 RERMEVVN
-306 QELGATESEIA
+306 QELSSTESEIA
-317 RFKEKAGLTNLE
+317 DFKQKAGLTDLS
-329 ADAQLLL
+329 ADAELLL
-336 QENAKY
+336 QESAKY

-354 LIEFLRDYIQ
+354 LVEFLRDYIQ
-364 NPTNADE
+364 NPANANE

-402 RTSSET
+402 RTSSES

-439 TQNDLDRQMRQFTD
+439 TQNDLERQMRQFTD

-465 INLARQQEIKNR
+465 INLARQQEIKSR

-503 EETLADNSPVTP
+503 EETLADKYPVTP
-515 KKKMVALVALFLGLC
+515 KKKMVALAALILGLC
-530 IPAGVIFLRDSMG
+530 IPAGVIFLLEQFG
-543 NKIEKCVDIKSLTN
+543 GKIEKRLDIEKQTHVPFLT
-557 VLFLAELPHSQ
+557 ELPHSQ
-568 QAPAKHLAVHEN
+568 QNKKSNLVVQEN
-580 QNGLMEEAFRTLR
+580 QNGPMEEAFRNLR
-593 TQLLFQLDTTDK
+593 TQLLFQLGTTDK
-605 VILFTSAQGGEGTT
+605 VILFTSTQGEEGTT

-647 LPQYFS
+647 LPSYFS
-653 LSTDAKG
+653 LPTDAKG
-660 MTDYLNNPKQV
+660 MTDYLNAPKQV

-680 AVHANLDVLPGG
+680 AVHANLDILPGG
-692 ALVTNST
+692 ALVANST
-699 ELVSQDV
+699 ELVSQDA
-706 FADAILQLKEKYD
+706 FADAIRQLKEKYD

>member
-1 MKEEP
+1 MKEEQN
-6 HIPTDNAREEELSI
+6 IPMNDEQDVLTID
-20 NYRALLQKCRIH
+20 YRALLHKCLKH
-32 WRWFVASVAVCLAI
+32 WRWFVASVLACLI
-46 AFVYIRFTAP
+46 LAFIYIRYTAP
-56 MYNVSASVLIQQE
+56 VYNVTAGVLIQQ
-69 GKKGGLGAL
+69 KDSKGGLGAAL

-94 SSSFDNELE
+94 SSSFDNEVE

-113 VVTDLGLYISTSQ
+113 VITDLGLYISTAQ
-126 RRLLGYNIPLYKTSP
+126 RRITGYNIPLYKTSP

-151 AALESGVKVNTTYT
+151 TELESGVKIKTTYT

-172 HIEYT
+172 QIEF
-177 PEGEDEKQ
+177 ELKEEEQ
-185 EMEKTFD
+185 EIEKTFD
-192 KLPAVLPTPVGVLSF
+192 KLPAVFPTPVGVLSF

-218 KGVTGDIRLVTHIT
+218 KEESGDIRLIT
-232 SPVDAAKAYKENL
+232 YINSPIDVAKAYKENL
-245 AVEGGK
+245 AIEGGK
-251 KTTIAQVSLPDND
+251 KTTIAQVSLQDND

-269 DFINYLVVCYNQDI
+269 DFVNYLVVCYNQDI
-283 LDEKGKVALKTGDFI
+283 LDEKSKVVLKTSDFI
-298 RERMELIN
+298 RERMEVVN
-306 QELGATESEIA
+306 QELSTAESEIA
-317 RFKEKAGLTNLE
+317 DFKQKAGLTNIS
-329 ADAQLLL
+329 ADAELLL
-336 QENAKY
+336 QESAKY
-342 EQLRI
+342 EQLRV
-347 ENQTQIR
+347 ENETQIR
-354 LIEFLRDYIQ
+354 LVEFLRDYIQ
-364 NPTNADE
+364 NPANANE

-385 TAIDEYNSL
+385 AAIDAYNNL

-402 RTSSET
+402 RTSSES

-417 GIQTLQKSIQTTVAS
+417 GIQTMKKSIQTTVAS

-439 TQNDLDRQMRQFTD
+439 AQNDLERQMRQFTD
-453 RINSAPQQEREY
+453 RINSAPQQEKEY
-465 INLARQQEIKNR
+465 INLARQQEIKSR

-503 EETLADNSPVTP
+503 EEVLPDKDPVTP
-515 KKKMVALVALFLGLC
+515 KKKIIALAALFLGLC
-530 IPAGVIFLRDSMG
+530 IPAGVIFLFDQFGSKIGKRSD
-543 NKIEKCVDIKSLTN
+543 IEKQSNVPFLT
-557 VLFLAELPHSQ
+557 ELPHNQ
-568 QAPAKHLAVHEN
+568 QNQKEHLAVREN
-580 QNGLMEEAFRTLR
+580 QNGPMEEAFRALR
-593 TQLLFQLDTTDK
+593 TQLLYQLGTTDK

-647 LPQYFS
+647 LPSYFS

-660 MTDYLNNPKQV
+660 MTDYLNAPKQV

-680 AVHANLDVLPGG
+680 AVHANLDILPGG
-692 ALVTNST
+692 ALATNST
-699 ELVSQDV
+699 ELVGQEA
-706 FADAILQLKEKYD
+706 FADAIRQLKEKYD

-776 LNDVETFGTP
+776 LNDVETYGTP
-786 KVYGQQ
+786 KVYGQK

>member
-1 MKEEP
+1 MKEEQN
-6 HIPTDNAREEELSI
+6 IPMNDEQDELTI
-20 NYRALLQKCRIH
+20 DYQTLLHKCVKH
-32 WRWFVASVAVCLAI
+32 WRWFVASILACLII
-46 AFVYIRFTAP
+46 AFIYIRYTP
-56 MYNVSASVLIQQE
+56 PVYNVTAGVLIQQ
-69 GKKGGLGAL
+69 KDSKGGLGAAL

-113 VVTDLGLYISTSQ
+113 VVTDLGLYISTAQQ
-126 RRLLGYNIPLYKTSP
+126 RITGYDIPLYKPSP
-141 IQVYMSPEEA
+141 IQVYLSPEEA
-151 AALESGVKVNTTYT
+151 TELESGVKIKTTYT
-165 PEGKLTA
+165 LEGKLTA
-172 HIEYT
+172 HIEYIQ
-177 PEGEDEKQ
+177 EDEEQ
-185 EMEKTFD
+185 EIEKTFD
-192 KLPAVLPTPVGVLSF
+192 KLPAVFPTPVGVLSF
-207 TKNDSLLTEMR
+207 TKNDSLLTEIQKKENR
-218 KGVTGDIRLVTHIT
+218 DIRLIT
-232 SPVDAAKAYKENL
+232 YINSPIEVAKAYKEKL
-245 AVEGGK
+245 SIEGGK
-251 KTTIAQVSLPDND
+251 NTTIAQVGLQDNE
-264 KQRAT
+264 KQRAI
-269 DFINYLVVCYNQDI
+269 DFVNYLVVCYNQDV
-283 LDEKGKVALKTGDFI
+283 LDEKSKVVLKTSDFI
-298 RERMELIN
+298 RERMEVVN
-306 QELGATESEIA
+306 QELSTTESEIA
-317 RFKEKAGLTNLE
+317 NFKQKSGLTDIS

-336 QENAKY
+336 QESAKY

-354 LIEFLRDYIQ
+354 LVEFLRDYIH
-364 NPTNADE
+364 NPANANE
-371 VIPANVGLK
+371 VIPANVGLQ

-385 TAIDEYNSL
+385 TVIDAYNNL

-402 RTSSET
+402 RTSSES

-439 TQNDLDRQMRQFTD
+439 AQNDLERQMRQFTD

-465 INLARQQEIKNR
+465 INLARQQEIKSR

-515 KKKMVALVALFLGLC
+515 KKKIVALAALFLGLC
-530 IPAGVIFLRDSMG
+530 IPASVIFLLDLLDT
-543 NKIEKCVDIKSLTN
+543 KIRKRSDMEKQTN
-557 VLFLAELPHSQ
+557 VPFLAELTHSQ
-568 QAPAKHLAVHEN
+568 QIQKDNLVVSEN
-580 QNGLMEEAFRTLR
+580 QNGPMEEAFRNLR
-593 TQLLFQLDTTDK
+593 TQLLYQLGATDK
-605 VILFTSAQGGEGTT
+605 VILFTSIQGEEGTT

-647 LPQYFS
+647 LPSCFS

-692 ALVTNST
+692 ALATNST
-699 ELVSQDV
+699 ELVGQEA
-706 FADAILQLKEKYD
+706 FADAIRQLKEKYD

-742 ICVFVCRAGVTPKSA
+742 SCVFVCRAGVTPKSA

-764 SREQKFPKLAVL
+764 SSEQKFPKLAVL

>member
-1 MKEEP
+1 MKEEQN
-6 HIPTDNAREEELSI
+6 IPMNDEQDELTI
-20 NYRALLQKCRIH
+20 DYRMLLHKCLKH
-32 WRWFVASVAVCLAI
+32 WRWFVASVLACLI
-46 AFVYIRFTAP
+46 LAFIYIRYTAP
-56 MYNVSASVLIQQE
+56 VYNVTAGVLIQQ
-69 GKKGGLGAL
+69 KDSKGGLGAAL

-94 SSSFDNELE
+94 SSSFDNEVE

-113 VVTDLGLYISTSQ
+113 VVTDLGLYISTAQ
-126 RRLLGYNIPLYKTSP
+126 RRITGYNIPLYKTSP
-141 IQVYMSPEEA
+141 IQVYLSPKEA
-151 AALESGVKVNTTYT
+151 TALENGVKVKTTYT

-172 HIEYT
+172 QIKFELEEEEQEIE
-177 PEGEDEKQ
+177 KS
-185 EMEKTFD
+185 FD
-192 KLPAVLPTPVGVLSF
+192 KLPAVFPTPVGVLSF

-218 KGVTGDIRLVTHIT
+218 KEESGDIRLIT
-232 SPVDAAKAYKENL
+232 YINSPTEVAKAYKENL
-245 AVEGGK
+245 TIEEGK
-251 KTTIAQVSLPDND
+251 KTTIAQVSLQDND
-264 KQRAT
+264 KQRAI
-269 DFINYLVVCYNQDI
+269 DFVNYLVVCYNQDI
-283 LDEKGKVALKTGDFI
+283 LDEKSKVVLKTSDFI
-298 RERMELIN
+298 RERMEVVN
-306 QELGATESEIA
+306 QELSTAESEIA
-317 RFKEKAGLTNLE
+317 DFKQKAGLTNIS
-329 ADAQLLL
+329 ADAELLL
-336 QENAKY
+336 QESAKY

-354 LIEFLRDYIQ
+354 LVEFLRDYIQ
-364 NPTNADE
+364 NPANANE
-371 VIPANVGLK
+371 VIPANVGLQ

-385 TAIDEYNSL
+385 AAIDAYNNL

-402 RTSSET
+402 RTSSES

-417 GIQTLQKSIQTTVAS
+417 GIQTMQKSIQTTVAS

-439 TQNDLDRQMRQFTD
+439 AQNDLERQMRQFTD

-465 INLARQQEIKNR
+465 INLARQQEIKSR

-503 EETLADNSPVTP
+503 EEALADKFPLSP
-515 KKKMVALVALFLGLC
+515 KKKIVVLAALFLGLC
-530 IPAGVIFLRDSMG
+530 IPAGVIFLFDQYGS
-543 NKIEKCVDIKSLTN
+543 KIEKRLDIEKQTNIPFLT
-557 VLFLAELPHSQ
+557 ELPHDQ
-568 QAPAKHLAVHEN
+568 QAPTNHLVVREN
-580 QNGLMEEAFRTLR
+580 QNGPMEEAFRSLR
-593 TQLLFQLDTTDK
+593 TQLLYQLDTTDK
-605 VILFTSAQGGEGTT
+605 VILFTSAQGSEGTT

-660 MTDYLNNPKQV
+660 MTDYLNAPKQV
-671 RLLDLVQPS
+671 CLLDLVQPS

-692 ALVTNST
+692 ALATNAT
-699 ELVSQDV
+699 ELVGQEA
-706 FADAILQLKEKYD
+706 FADAIRQLKEKYD

-764 SREQKFPKLAVL
+764 SCEQKFPKLAVL

>member
-1 MKEEP
+1 MKEEQN
-6 HIPTDNAREEELSI
+6 IPMNDEQEELTI
-20 NYRALLQKCRIH
+20 DYRTLLYKCVKYWH
-32 WRWFVASVAVCLAI
+32 WFAASVLACLII
-46 AFVYIRFTAP
+46 AFIYLRYTAP
-56 MYNVSASVLIQQE
+56 VYNVSAGVLIQQ
-69 GKKGGLGAL
+69 KDSKGSLGGL

-86 SGLGGVSL
+86 SGFGGISF

-113 VVTDLGLYISTSQ
+113 VVTDLGLYISTAQQ
-126 RRLLGYNIPLYKTSP
+126 RITGYDIPLYKTSP
-141 IQVYMSPEEA
+141 IQVYLSPEEA
-151 AALESGVKVNTTYT
+151 TELESGVKVKTTYT
-165 PEGKLTA
+165 KEGKLTA
-172 HIEYT
+172 HIEYV
-177 PEGEDEKQ
+177 Q
-185 EMEKTFD
+185 EEEEQQIEKTFD
-192 KLPAVLPTPVGVLSF
+192 KLPAVFPTPIGVLSF

-218 KGVTGDIRLVTHIT
+218 KKENGDIRLITHIN
-232 SPVDAAKAYKENL
+232 SPIEIAKAYKESL
-245 AVEGGK
+245 TIEGGK
-251 KTTIAQVSLPDND
+251 KTTIAQVSLQDND
-264 KQRAT
+264 KQRAI

-283 LDEKGKVALKTGDFI
+283 LDEKSKVVLQTSDFI
-298 RERMELIN
+298 RERMEVVN
-306 QELGATESEIA
+306 QELSTTESEIA
-317 RFKEKAGLTNLE
+317 DFKQKSGLTDLS
-329 ADAQLLL
+329 ADAKLLL
-336 QENAKY
+336 EESAKY

-354 LIEFLRDYIQ
+354 LVEFLRDYIQ
-364 NPTNADE
+364 NPANANE

-417 GIQTLQKSIQTTVAS
+417 GIQTMQKSIQTTVAS

-439 TQNDLDRQMRQFTD
+439 TQNDLERQMRQFTD

-465 INLARQQEIKNR
+465 INLARQQEIKSR
-477 LYLVL
+477 LYLIL

-503 EETLADNSPVTP
+503 EETLADNFPISP

-530 IPAGVIFLRDSMG
+530 IPAGVIFLRDSISGKMG
-543 NKIEKCVDIKSLTN
+543 KCADIRSLTN
-557 VLFLAELPHSQ
+557 VPLLTDLPHNSQ
-568 QAPAKHLAVHEN
+568 NQKGSLAVREN
-580 QNGLMEEAFRTLR
+580 QNGPMEEAFRSLR

-605 VILFTSAQGGEGTT
+605 VILFTSSQGEEGTT

-660 MTDYLNNPKQV
+660 MTDYLNAPKQV

-680 AVHANLDVLPGG
+680 AVHTNLDVLPGG

-699 ELVSQDV
+699 ELVSQDA
-706 FADAILQLKEKYD
+706 FEDAIRQLKEKYD

-776 LNDVETFGTP
+776 LNDVEIFGTP

>member
-1 MKEEP
+1 MKEEQN
-6 HIPTDNAREEELSI
+6 IPVNNEQDELPI
-20 NYRALLQKCRIH
+20 DYQALLQKCLKH
-32 WRWFVASVAVCLAI
+32 WRWFTVSVLACLI
-46 AFVYIRFTAP
+46 LSFVYIRYTAP
-56 MYNVSASVLIQQE
+56 VYNISASVLIQQ
-69 GKKGGLGAL
+69 KGQQSSLGGL

-86 SGLGGVSL
+86 SGLSGISF

-113 VVTDLGLYISTSQ
+113 VVTDLGLYISTTQQ
-126 RRLLGYNIPLYKTSP
+126 RITGYNIPLYKTSP
-141 IQVYMSPEEA
+141 IQVYLSPEEA
-151 AALESGVKVNTTYT
+151 TELESGIKIKTIYT

-172 HIEYT
+172 QIQFKLKK
-177 PEGEDEKQ
+177 EKQ
-185 EMEKTFD
+185 KIEKTFD
-192 KLPAVLPTPVGVLSF
+192 HLPAIFPTPVGVLSF
-207 TKNDSLLTEMR
+207 TKSDSLLTEMR
-218 KGVTGDIRLVTHIT
+218 KKESGDIRLVTYIS
-232 SPVDAAKAYKENL
+232 SPIEAAKAYKENL
-245 AVEGGK
+245 GIEGGK
-251 KTTIAQVSLPDND
+251 KTTIAQVSLQDND

-269 DFINYLVVCYNQDI
+269 DFINYLVICYNQDI
-283 LDEKGKVALKTGDFI
+283 LDEKSKVVLQTSDFI
-298 RERMELIN
+298 RERMEVVN
-306 QELGATESEIA
+306 QELSTTESEIA
-317 RFKEKAGLTNLE
+317 DFKQKSGLTDLS
-329 ADAQLLL
+329 ADAQLVL
-336 QENAKY
+336 QESAKY

-354 LIEFLRDYIQ
+354 LVEFLRDYIQ
-364 NPTNADE
+364 NPAHADE

-385 TAIDEYNSL
+385 AAIDEYNSL

-402 RTSSET
+402 RTSSES

-439 TQNDLDRQMRQFTD
+439 AQNDLERQMRQFTD

-465 INLARQQEIKNR
+465 INLARQQEIKSR

-503 EETLADNSPVTP
+503 EETLADKYPVTP
-515 KKKMVALVALFLGLC
+515 KKKIIALAALFLGLC
-530 IPAGVIFLRDSMG
+530 IPAGVIFVRDSLN
-543 NKIEKCVDIKSLTN
+543 NKIEKRSDIKNLTN
-557 VLFLAELPHSQ
+557 LPLLAELPHTQ
-568 QAPAKHLAVHEN
+568 QAQAKHLVVRKK
-580 QNGLMEEAFRTLR
+580 QNGLMEEAFRNLR

-605 VILFTSAQGGEGTT
+605 VILFTSIQGEEGTT

-634 KVVVVDMNLRRPG
+634 KIVVVDMNLRRPG
-647 LPQYFS
+647 LPSYFS
-653 LSTDAKG
+653 LPTNAKG
-660 MTDYLNNPKQV
+660 MTDYLNAPKQV

-692 ALVTNST
+692 ALVANSA
-699 ELVSQDV
+699 ELVSQEA
-706 FADAILQLKEKYD
+706 FADAIRQLKEKYD

>member
-1 MKEEP
+1 MKEEQN
-6 HIPTDNAREEELSI
+6 IPMNDEQDELTI
-20 NYRALLQKCRIH
+20 DYRAFLQKCLKR
-32 WRWFVASVAVCLAI
+32 WRWFAASVLACLII
-46 AFVYIRFTAP
+46 AFIYLRYTAP
-56 MYNVSASVLIQQE
+56 VYNVTAGVLIQQ
-69 GKKGGLGAL
+69 KDSKGSLGGL

-86 SGLGGVSL
+86 SGFGGISF

-113 VVTDLGLYISTSQ
+113 VVSDLGLYISTAQ
-126 RRLLGYNIPLYKTSP
+126 RRITGYDIPLYKTSP
-141 IQVYMSPEEA
+141 IQVYLSPEEA
-151 AALESGVKVNTTYT
+151 TELKSGVKVSTTYT

-172 HIEYT
+172 HIEYV
-177 PEGEDEKQ
+177 Q
-185 EMEKTFD
+185 EEEEQEIEKTFN
-192 KLPAVLPTPVGVLSF
+192 KLPAFFPTPVGVLIF

-218 KGVTGDIRLVTHIT
+218 KKESGDIQLIT
-232 SPVDAAKAYKENL
+232 YINPPIEVAKAYKENL
-245 AVEGGK
+245 TIEGGK
-251 KTTIAQVSLPDND
+251 KTTIAQVDLQDND
-264 KQRAT
+264 KQRAI

-283 LDEKGKVALKTGDFI
+283 LDEKSKVVLKTSDFI
-298 RERMELIN
+298 RERMEVVN
-306 QELGATESEIA
+306 QELSSTESEIA
-317 RFKEKAGLTNLE
+317 DFKQKAGLTDLS
-329 ADAQLLL
+329 ADAELLL
-336 QENAKY
+336 QESAKY

-364 NPTNADE
+364 NPDNANE

-402 RTSSET
+402 RTSSES

-417 GIQTLQKSIQTTVAS
+417 GIQTMQKSIQTTVAS

-439 TQNDLDRQMRQFTD
+439 AQNDLERQMRQFTD

-465 INLARQQEIKNR
+465 INLARQQEIKSR

-503 EETLADNSPVTP
+503 EETLADKYPVSP
-515 KKKMVALVALFLGLC
+515 KKKMVALAALFLGLC
-530 IPAGVIFLRDSMG
+530 IPAGIIFLRDQFGTKMG
-543 NKIEKCVDIKSLTN
+543 SRSDIEKQTN
-557 VLFLAELPHSQ
+557 IPFLAELPHNQ
-568 QAPAKHLAVHEN
+568 QVQTNHLAVQEN
-580 QNGLMEEAFRTLR
+580 QNGPMEEAFRTLR

-605 VILFTSAQGGEGTT
+605 AILFTSTQGGEGTT
-619 FVASHTAASLAFLGK
+619 FAASHTAASLAFLGK

-647 LPQYFS
+647 LPSYFS

-660 MTDYLNNPKQV
+660 MTDYLNAPKQV

-680 AVHANLDVLPGG
+680 AVHTNLDVLPGG
-692 ALVTNST
+692 ALATNST
-699 ELVSQDV
+699 ELVGQEA
-706 FADAILQLKEKYD
+706 FADAISQLKEKYD

-742 ICVFVCRAGVTPKSA
+742 SCVFVCRAGVTPKSA

-764 SREQKFPKLAVL
+764 SCEQKFPKLAVL
-776 LNDVETFGTP
+776 LNDVETYGTP
-786 KVYGQQ
+786 KVYGQK

>member
-1 MKEEP
+1 MKEEQN
-6 HIPTDNAREEELSI
+6 IPVNNEQDELTI
-20 NYRALLQKCRIH
+20 DYQIFLQKCQKH
-32 WRWFVASVAVCLAI
+32 WRWFAASVMACLII
-46 AFVYIRFTAP
+46 AFIYLRYTAP
-56 MYNVSASVLIQQE
+56 VYNVSASVLIQQ
-69 GKKGGLGAL
+69 KDSKGSLGGL

-86 SGLGGVSL
+86 SGLGGISL

-113 VVTDLGLYISTSQ
+113 VVTDLGLYISTAQ
-126 RRLLGYNIPLYKTSP
+126 RRITGYDIPLYKTSP
-141 IQVYMSPEEA
+141 IQVYLSPEEA
-151 AALESGVKVNTTYT
+151 TILKSGVKVKTIYT

-172 HIEYT
+172 HIEYIQ
-177 PEGEDEKQ
+177 EDEEQ
-185 EMEKTFD
+185 EIEKTFD
-192 KLPAVLPTPVGVLSF
+192 QLPAVLSTPVGVLSF
-207 TKNDSLLTEMR
+207 TKNDSLLTEIR
-218 KGVTGDIRLVTHIT
+218 KRESGDIQLIT
-232 SPVDAAKAYKENL
+232 YINSPIEVAKAYKESL
-245 AVEGGK
+245 TIEEGK
-251 KTTIAQVSLPDND
+251 KTTIAQVSLLDND
-264 KQRAT
+264 KQRAI
-269 DFINYLVVCYNQDI
+269 DFVNYLVVCYNQDI
-283 LDEKGKVALKTGDFI
+283 LDEKSKVVLKTSDFI
-298 RERMELIN
+298 RERMEVVN
-306 QELGATESEIA
+306 QELSTTESEIA
-317 RFKEKAGLTNLE
+317 DFKQKAGLTNIS

-336 QENAKY
+336 QESAKY
-342 EQLRI
+342 EQLRV
-347 ENQTQIR
+347 ENETQIR
-354 LIEFLRDYIQ
+354 LVEFLRDYIQ
-364 NPTNADE
+364 NPANANE

-385 TAIDEYNSL
+385 TAIDAYNSL

-402 RTSSET
+402 RTSSES

-417 GIQTLQKSIQTTVAS
+417 GIQTMQKSIQTTVAS

-439 TQNDLDRQMRQFTD
+439 TQNDLERQMRQFTD
-453 RINSAPQQEREY
+453 RINSAPQQEKEY

-503 EETLADNSPVTP
+503 EETLADNAPISP
-515 KKKMVALVALFLGLC
+515 KKKIVALAALFLGLC
-530 IPAGVIFLRDSMG
+530 IPAGIIFLFDLFGTKIGKRSD
-543 NKIEKCVDIKSLTN
+543 IEKRTN
-557 VLFLAELPHSQ
+557 IPFLAELTHNQ
-568 QAPAKHLAVHEN
+568 QALTNRLVVREN
-580 QNGLMEEAFRTLR
+580 QNGLIEDAFRSLR

-605 VILFTSAQGGEGTT
+605 VILFTSAQGSEGTT

-660 MTDYLNNPKQV
+660 MTDYLNAPKQV

-692 ALVTNST
+692 ALVANST
-699 ELVSQDV
+699 ELVSQDA
-706 FADAILQLKEKYD
+706 FEDAIRQLKEKYD

-764 SREQKFPKLAVL
+764 ICEQKFPKLAVL

>member
-1 MKEEP
+1 MKEEQN
-6 HIPTDNAREEELSI
+6 IPMNDEQDELTI
-20 NYRALLQKCRIH
+20 DYRAFLQKCLKR
-32 WRWFVASVAVCLAI
+32 WRWFAASVLACLII
-46 AFVYIRFTAP
+46 AFIYLRYTAP
-56 MYNVSASVLIQQE
+56 VYNVTAGVLIQQ
-69 GKKGGLGAL
+69 KDSKGGLGAAL

-86 SGLGGVSL
+86 SGLGDVSL

-113 VVTDLGLYISTSQ
+113 VVTDLGLYISTAQQ
-126 RRLLGYNIPLYKTSP
+126 RITGYNVPLYKTSP
-141 IQVYMSPEEA
+141 IQVYLSPEEA
-151 AALESGVKVNTTYT
+151 TELESGIKVKTTYT
-165 PEGKLTA
+165 LEGKLTA
-172 HIEYT
+172 HIEYIQ
-177 PEGEDEKQ
+177 EDEEQ
-185 EMEKTFD
+185 EIEKTFD
-192 KLPAVLPTPVGVLSF
+192 KLPAVFSTPVGVLSF
-207 TKNDSLLTEMR
+207 TKNDSLLTEIQKKENR
-218 KGVTGDIRLVTHIT
+218 DIRLIT
-232 SPVDAAKAYKENL
+232 YINSPIEVAKAYKEKL
-245 AVEGGK
+245 SIEGGK
-251 KTTIAQVSLPDND
+251 NTTIAQVGLQDNE
-264 KQRAT
+264 KQRAIN
-269 DFINYLVVCYNQDI
+269 FVNYLVVCYNQDV
-283 LDEKGKVALKTGDFI
+283 LDEKSKVVLKTTDFI
-298 RERMELIN
+298 RERMEVVN
-306 QELGATESEIA
+306 QELSTTESEIA
-317 RFKEKAGLTNLE
+317 DFKQKAGLTNIS
-329 ADAQLLL
+329 ADAELLL
-336 QENAKY
+336 QESAKY

-364 NPTNADE
+364 NPDNANE
-371 VIPANVGLK
+371 VIPANVGLQ

-439 TQNDLDRQMRQFTD
+439 TQNDLERQMRQFTD

-465 INLARQQEIKNR
+465 INLARQQEIKSR

-503 EETLADNSPVTP
+503 EETLADNTPVSP
-515 KKKMVALVALFLGLC
+515 KKKIVALAALFLGLC
-530 IPAGVIFLRDSMG
+530 IPAGIIFLFDLFGTKMG
-543 NKIEKCVDIKSLTN
+543 SRSDIEKQTNIPFLT
-557 VLFLAELPHSQ
+557 ELPHGQ
-568 QAPAKHLAVHEN
+568 QIKADQLTVREN
-580 QNGLMEEAFRTLR
+580 QNGPMEEAFRSLR
-593 TQLLFQLDTTDK
+593 TQLLYQLDTTDK
-605 VILFTSAQGGEGTT
+605 VILFTSAQGEEGTT

-647 LPQYFS
+647 LPSYFS

-660 MTDYLNNPKQV
+660 MTDYLNAPKQV

-692 ALVTNST
+692 ALATNST
-699 ELVSQDV
+699 ELVGQEA
-706 FADAILQLKEKYD
+706 FADAIRQLKEKYD

>member
-1 MKEEP
+1 MKEEQY
-6 HIPTDNAREEELSI
+6 IPMNDEQDELTI
-20 NYRALLQKCRIH
+20 DYRALLHKCLKH
-32 WRWFVASVAVCLAI
+32 WRWFAASVLACLII
-46 AFVYIRFTAP
+46 AFIYLRYTTPV
-56 MYNVSASVLIQQE
+56 YNVTAGVLIQQ
-69 GKKGGLGAL
+69 KDSKGSLGGL

-86 SGLGGVSL
+86 SGFGGISF

-113 VVTDLGLYISTSQ
+113 VVTDLGLYISTAQQ
-126 RRLLGYNIPLYKTSP
+126 RITGYDIPLYKTSP
-141 IQVYMSPEEA
+141 IQVYLSPEEA
-151 AALESGVKVNTTYT
+151 TALEGGIKIKTTYT

-172 HIEYT
+172 HIEYIQ
-177 PEGEDEKQ
+177 EEKKQ
-185 EMEKTFD
+185 EIEKTFD
-192 KLPAVLPTPVGVLSF
+192 KLPAVYPTPVGVLSF

-218 KGVTGDIRLVTHIT
+218 KKEHGDIRLITHID
-232 SPVDAAKAYKENL
+232 SPIETAKAYKENL
-245 AVEGGK
+245 AVDGDK
-251 KTTIAQVSLPDND
+251 KTTIAQVSLQDNNR
-264 KQRAT
+264 QRAT
-269 DFINYLVVCYNQDI
+269 DLVNYLVVCYNQDI
-283 LDEKGKVALKTGDFI
+283 LDEKSKVVLQTSDFI
-298 RERMELIN
+298 RERMEVVN
-306 QELGATESEIA
+306 RELSSTESEIA
-317 RFKEKAGLTNLE
+317 DFKQKAGLTDLS
-329 ADAQLLL
+329 ADAKLLL
-336 QENAKY
+336 EESAKY

-354 LIEFLRDYIQ
+354 LVEFLRDYIQ
-364 NPTNADE
+364 NPANANE
-371 VIPANVGLK
+371 VIPANVGLQ
-380 EEKLT
+380 EGKLT
-385 TAIDEYNSL
+385 AAIDEYNSL

-402 RTSSET
+402 RTSSEN

-417 GIQTLQKSIQTTVAS
+417 GIQTMQKSIQTTVAS

-439 TQNDLDRQMRQFTD
+439 AQNDLERQMRQFTE

-465 INLARQQEIKNR
+465 INLARQQEIKSR
-477 LYLVL
+477 LYLIL

-503 EETLADNSPVTP
+503 EETLADNSPVSP
-515 KKKMVALVALFLGLC
+515 KKKIVALAALFLGLC
-530 IPAGVIFLRDSMG
+530 IPAGLIFLHDQFGTKIGSRS
-543 NKIEKCVDIKSLTN
+543 NIEKQTN
-557 VLFLAELPHSQ
+557 IPYLAELLHGQ
-568 QAPAKHLAVHEN
+568 QIQKGRLAVQEN
-580 QNGLMEEAFRTLR
+580 QNGPMEEAFRTLR
-593 TQLLFQLDTTDK
+593 TQLLFQLGTTDK

-660 MTDYLNNPKQV
+660 MTDYLNAPKQV

-692 ALVTNST
+692 ALATNST
-699 ELVSQDV
+699 ELVGQET
-706 FADAILQLKEKYD
+706 FADAIRQLKEKYD

>member
-1 MKEEP
+1 
-6 HIPTDNAREEELSI
+6 
-20 NYRALLQKCRIH
+20 
-32 WRWFVASVAVCLAI
+32 
-46 AFVYIRFTAP
+46 
-56 MYNVSASVLIQQE
+56 
-69 GKKGGLGAL
+69 
-78 SGGALGML
+78 ML
-86 SGLGGVSL
+86 SGLGGISF

-113 VVTDLGLYISTSQ
+113 VVSDLGLYISTAQQ
-126 RRLLGYNIPLYKTSP
+126 RLTGYNIPLYKSSP
-141 IQVYMSPEEA
+141 IQVYLSPEEA
-151 AALESGVKVNTTYT
+151 SALKNGIIVKTTYT

-172 HIEYT
+172 HIEYIQ
-177 PEGEDEKQ
+177 EDEEQ
-185 EMEKTFD
+185 EIEKTFD
-192 KLPAVLPTPVGVLSF
+192 KLPAVFPTPVGVLSF

-218 KGVTGDIRLVTHIT
+218 KKENGNIKLIT
-232 SPVDAAKAYKENL
+232 SINSPVETAKAYKERL
-245 AVEGGK
+245 TIEGGK
-251 KTTIAQVSLPDND
+251 KTTIAQVNLQDND

-269 DFINYLVVCYNQDI
+269 DFVNYLVVCYNQDI
-283 LDEKGKVALKTGDFI
+283 LDEKSKVVLKTTDFI
-298 RERMELIN
+298 RERMEVVN
-306 QELGATESEIA
+306 QELSTTESEIA
-317 RFKEKAGLTNLE
+317 DFKQKAGLTNIS
-329 ADAQLLL
+329 ADAELLL
-336 QENAKY
+336 QESAKY

-354 LIEFLRDYIQ
+354 LVEFLRDYIQ
-364 NPTNADE
+364 DPAHADE

-385 TAIDEYNSL
+385 TAIDAYNSL

-402 RTSSET
+402 RTSSES

-417 GIQTLQKSIQTTVAS
+417 GILTMQKSIQTTVAS

-439 TQNDLDRQMRQFTD
+439 TQNDLERQMRQFTD

-488 NILSLGLTTDTGRIV
+488 NILFLGLTTDTGRIV

-515 KKKMVALVALFLGLC
+515 KKKMVALAALFLGLC
-530 IPAGVIFLRDSMG
+530 IPAGVIFLLDQFGS
-543 NKIEKCVDIKSLTN
+543 KIEKRSDIEKQTHVPFLT
-557 VLFLAELPHSQ
+557 ELPHNQ
-568 QAPAKHLAVHEN
+568 QNQKGHLAVREN
-580 QNGLMEEAFRTLR
+580 QNGPMEEAFRNLR
-593 TQLLFQLDTTDK
+593 TQLLYQLDTTDK

-647 LPQYFS
+647 LPSYFS

-660 MTDYLNNPKQV
+660 MTDYLNAPKQV

-692 ALVTNST
+692 ALVTNSA
-699 ELVSQDV
+699 ELVSQEA
-706 FADAILQLKEKYD
+706 FADAISQLKEKYD

-742 ICVFVCRAGVTPKSA
+742 SCVFVCRAGVTPKSA

>member
-1 MKEEP
+1 MKEEQN
-6 HIPTDNAREEELSI
+6 IPMNDEQDVLTID
-20 NYRALLQKCRIH
+20 YRALLHKCLKH
-32 WRWFVASVAVCLAI
+32 WRWFAASVLACLII
-46 AFVYIRFTAP
+46 AFIYLRYTTPV
-56 MYNVSASVLIQQE
+56 YNVTAGVLIQQ
-69 GKKGGLGAL
+69 KDSKGGLGAAL

-113 VVTDLGLYISTSQ
+113 VVTDLGLYISTAQ
-126 RRLLGYNIPLYKTSP
+126 RRITGYNIPLYKTAP
-141 IQVYMSPEEA
+141 IQVYLSPEEA
-151 AALESGVKVNTTYT
+151 TELKSGVKVSTTYT

-172 HIEYT
+172 HIEYV
-177 PEGEDEKQ
+177 Q
-185 EMEKTFD
+185 EEEEQEIEKTFD
-192 KLPAVLPTPVGVLSF
+192 KLPVVFPTPVGVLSF

-218 KGVTGDIRLVTHIT
+218 KKEKGNIKLIT
-232 SPVDAAKAYKENL
+232 YINSPIEVAKAYKESL
-245 AVEGGK
+245 TIEGGK
-251 KTTIAQVSLPDND
+251 KTTIAQVSLQDND
-264 KQRAT
+264 KQRAI

-283 LDEKGKVALKTGDFI
+283 LDEKSKVVLKTSDFI
-298 RERMELIN
+298 RERMEVVN
-306 QELGATESEIA
+306 QELSTTESEIA
-317 RFKEKAGLTNLE
+317 DFKQKAGLTNIS
-329 ADAQLLL
+329 ADAELLL
-336 QENAKY
+336 QESAKY

-354 LIEFLRDYIQ
+354 LVEFLRDYIQ
-364 NPTNADE
+364 DPTHANE

-385 TAIDEYNSL
+385 AAIDAYNSL

-402 RTSSET
+402 RTSSES

-417 GIQTLQKSIQTTVAS
+417 GIQTMQKSIQTTVAS

-439 TQNDLDRQMRQFTD
+439 AQNDLERQMRQFTD

-465 INLARQQEIKNR
+465 INLARQQEIKSR

-503 EETLADNSPVTP
+503 EETLPDKYPITP
-515 KKKMVALVALFLGLC
+515 KKKMAALAAIFLGLC
-530 IPAGVIFLRDSMG
+530 IPIGVIFFIDQFGS
-543 NKIEKCVDIKSLTN
+543 KIEKRLDIEKQTYVS
-557 VLFLAELPHSQ
+557 FLAELPHSQ
-568 QAPAKHLAVHEN
+568 QIQKDNLVISEN
-580 QNGLMEEAFRTLR
+580 QNGPMEEAFRTLR
-593 TQLLFQLDTTDK
+593 TQLLFQLDTADK

-634 KVVVVDMNLRRPG
+634 KVVVVDMNLRRPS
-647 LPQYFS
+647 LPSYFS

-660 MTDYLNNPKQV
+660 MTDYLNAPKQV

-680 AVHANLDVLPGG
+680 AMHANLDVLPGG

>member
-1 MKEEP
+1 MKEEQN
-6 HIPTDNAREEELSI
+6 IPMNDEQDELTI
-20 NYRALLQKCRIH
+20 DYRALLQKCLKH
-32 WRWFVASVAVCLAI
+32 WRWFAASVLACLII
-46 AFVYIRFTAP
+46 AFIYLRYTAP
-56 MYNVSASVLIQQE
+56 VYNVTAGVLIQQ
-69 GKKGGLGAL
+69 KDSKGGLGAAL

-113 VVTDLGLYISTSQ
+113 VVTDLGLYISTAQQ
-126 RRLLGYNIPLYKTSP
+126 RITGYNVPLYKTSP
-141 IQVYMSPEEA
+141 IQVYLSPEEA
-151 AALESGVKVNTTYT
+151 TELESGIKVKTTYT

-172 HIEYT
+172 HIEYV
-177 PEGEDEKQ
+177 Q
-185 EMEKTFD
+185 EEEEQEIEKTFD
-192 KLPAVLPTPVGVLSF
+192 KLPAVFPTPVGVLSF
-207 TKNDSLLTEMR
+207 TKNDSLLTEIR
-218 KGVTGDIRLVTHIT
+218 KKESGDIRLVTYIN
-232 SPVDAAKAYKENL
+232 SPIEVAKAYKESL
-245 AVEGGK
+245 TIEGGK
-251 KTTIAQVSLPDND
+251 KTTIAQVDLQDND

-283 LDEKGKVALKTGDFI
+283 LDEKSKVVLQTSDFI
-298 RERMELIN
+298 RERMEVVN
-306 QELGATESEIA
+306 QELSSTESEIA
-317 RFKEKAGLTNLE
+317 DFKQKAGLTDLS
-329 ADAQLLL
+329 ADAKLLL
-336 QENAKY
+336 EESAKY

-364 NPTNADE
+364 NPDNANE

-402 RTSSET
+402 RTSSES

-439 TQNDLDRQMRQFTD
+439 TQNDLERQMRQFTD
-453 RINSAPQQEREY
+453 RISSAPQQEKEY
-465 INLARQQEIKNR
+465 INLARQQEIKSK

-503 EETLADNSPVTP
+503 EETLADKKPVAP
-515 KKKMVALVALFLGLC
+515 KKKMVALAALFIGLC
-530 IPAGVIFLRDSMG
+530 IPAGVIFLRDSISAKMR
-543 NKIEKCVDIKSLTN
+543 KCTDIKSLTN
-557 VLFLAELPHSQ
+557 VPLLTELPHNPQYQEGS
-568 QAPAKHLAVHEN
+568 LAVREN

-593 TQLLFQLDTTDK
+593 TQLLFQLGTTDK
-605 VILFTSAQGGEGTT
+605 VILFTSAQGNEGTT

-671 RLLDLVQPS
+671 RLLDLIQPS

-692 ALVTNST
+692 ALVTNSA
-699 ELVSQDV
+699 ELVSQDA
-706 FADAILQLKEKYD
+706 FADAIRQLKEKYD

-742 ICVFVCRAGVTPKSA
+742 ICVFVCRASVTPKSA

>member
-1 MKEEP
+1 MKEEQN
-6 HIPTDNAREEELSI
+6 IPMNDEQDELTI
-20 NYRALLQKCRIH
+20 DYRALLQKCLTH
-32 WRWFVASVAVCLAI
+32 WHWFAASVLACLII
-46 AFVYIRFTAP
+46 AFIYLRYTAP
-56 MYNVSASVLIQQE
+56 VYNVTAGVLIQQ
-69 GKKGGLGAL
+69 KDSKGSLGGL

-113 VVTDLGLYISTSQ
+113 VVSDLGLYISTAQ
-126 RRLLGYNIPLYKTSP
+126 RRITGYDIPLYKTSP
-141 IQVYMSPEEA
+141 IQVYLSPEEA
-151 AALESGVKVNTTYT
+151 TTLKSGVKVKTIYT

-172 HIEYT
+172 HIEYIQ
-177 PEGEDEKQ
+177 EDEEQKI
-185 EMEKTFD
+185 EKTFD
-192 KLPAVLPTPVGVLSF
+192 QLPAVLPTPVGVLSF
-207 TKNDSLLTEMR
+207 IKNDSLLTEMR
-218 KGVTGDIRLVTHIT
+218 KKESGDIRLVTYIS
-232 SPVDAAKAYKENL
+232 SPIEAAKTYKNNL
-245 AVEGGK
+245 TIEGGK
-251 KTTIAQVSLPDND
+251 KTTIAQVSLHDND
-264 KQRAT
+264 NQRAI

-283 LDEKGKVALKTGDFI
+283 LDEKSKVVLKTSDFI
-298 RERMELIN
+298 RERMEVVN
-306 QELGATESEIA
+306 QELSSTESEIA
-317 RFKEKAGLTNLE
+317 DFKQKSGLTDLS
-329 ADAQLLL
+329 ADAKLLL
-336 QENAKY
+336 EESAKY
-342 EQLRI
+342 EQLRV

-354 LIEFLRDYIQ
+354 LVEFLRDYIQ
-364 NPTNADE
+364 DPTHADE

-417 GIQTLQKSIQTTVAS
+417 GIQTMQKSIQTTVAS

-439 TQNDLDRQMRQFTD
+439 TQNDLERQMRQFTD

-465 INLARQQEIKNR
+465 INLARQQEIKSR

-503 EETLADNSPVTP
+503 EETLADKYPVNP
-515 KKKMVALVALFLGLC
+515 KKKMVALAALFLGLC
-530 IPAGVIFLRDSMG
+530 IPAGVIFLLDLLDT
-543 NKIEKCVDIKSLTN
+543 KIRKRSDMEKQTN
-557 VLFLAELPHSQ
+557 VPFLSELPHNQ
-568 QAPAKHLAVHEN
+568 QNQKDNLVVSEN
-580 QNGLMEEAFRTLR
+580 QNGPMEEAFRALR
-593 TQLLFQLDTTDK
+593 TQLLFQLDSTDK
-605 VILFTSAQGGEGTT
+605 VILFTSAQGSEGTT

-660 MTDYLNNPKQV
+660 MTDYLNAPKQV
-671 RLLDLVQPS
+671 RLFDLVQPS

-692 ALVTNST
+692 ALVANST
-699 ELVSQDV
+699 ELVSQDA
-706 FADAILQLKEKYD
+706 FADAIHQLKEKYD